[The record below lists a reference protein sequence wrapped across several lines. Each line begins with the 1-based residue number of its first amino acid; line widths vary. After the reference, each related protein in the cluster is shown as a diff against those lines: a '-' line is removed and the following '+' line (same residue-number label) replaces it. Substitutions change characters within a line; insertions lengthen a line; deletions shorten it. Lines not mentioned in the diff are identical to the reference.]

1 MYYVR
6 ELGNFNNY
14 NIRQIRSVKT
24 QVQYSSKVLFY
35 FVYSRRHQARQ
46 AYKKKKD
53 NLIATAWILVIC
65 MQTASSY
72 PCFKDITE
80 KICCLTHS
88 IWLSV
93 LQLQTGENNQVPA
106 AVILCII
113 QCFHMLHFLRKS
125 QKLRYSRKPFTMSFM
140 PKEATGSAKLNLGSS
155 LFANNNSYHY
165 PTLFY
170 CVIDIFLLE
179 IGSNKEPEK
188 VRSWTAMVS

>member
-6 ELGNFNNY
+6 KLENFNNY
-14 NIRQIRSVKT
+14 IKRQFRSVKT
-24 QVQYSSKVLFY
+24 KGQHIIVQYSKELFY
-35 FVYSRRHQARQ
+35 FVYSRRHRARQ

-93 LQLQTGENNQVPA
+93 LQLQTGENN
-106 AVILCII
+106 
-113 QCFHMLHFLRKS
+113 
-125 QKLRYSRKPFTMSFM
+125 
-140 PKEATGSAKLNLGSS
+140 
-155 LFANNNSYHY
+155 
-165 PTLFY
+165 
-170 CVIDIFLLE
+170 
-179 IGSNKEPEK
+179 
-188 VRSWTAMVS
+188 